1 MQVRGTFPELS
12 AGRRAGSSS
21 KMSKVMQEFMADTLR
36 SGSKTGPKVT
46 SRKQAVA
53 IGLSEAG
60 LTRVVKGKGKGKGK
74 GTTSRAP
81 MMAKQAQFFGAKGRP
96 ARSSAFGTRK
106 AVPVINAPKT
116 LAGRREAARGS
127 ARRAYGEV

>member
-12 AGRRAGSSS
+12 AGRRAGSAA
-21 KMSKVMQEFMADTLR
+21 KMSKVMREFMANTLR

-60 LTRVVKGKGKGKGK
+60 LARGGKGKGKAK
-74 GTTSRAP
+74 SRAP
-81 MMAKQAQFFGAKGRP
+81 E
-96 ARSSAFGTRK
+96 RSSPFGTRK
-106 AVPVINAPKT
+106 AVTIINAPKT
-116 LAGRREAARGS
+116 LAGRREAARLS